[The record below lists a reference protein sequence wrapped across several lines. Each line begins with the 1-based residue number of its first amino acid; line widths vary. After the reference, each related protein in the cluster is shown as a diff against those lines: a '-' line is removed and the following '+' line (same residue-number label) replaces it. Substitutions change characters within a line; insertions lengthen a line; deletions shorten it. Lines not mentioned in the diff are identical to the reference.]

1 MGFFDNKKVTLFN
14 YWMDPDTEEEK
25 YYRTLLD
32 GVDLVETKGA
42 NVSKSGMDS
51 ADAVKLYI
59 DLTTLKKPYIEPKAW
74 AALAEEEKQK
84 YFTFVP
90 AEDFFVKGDC
100 TGATLPENGAFQWM
114 QDNYDDCYKV
124 TTIDKYEDILPHF
137 EVGGV

>member
-1 MGFFDNKKVTLFN
+1 MQIDIYLKFIGKFQVPQDEPTA
-14 YWMDPDTEEEK
+14 EE
-25 YYRTLLD
+25 
-32 GVDLVETKGA
+32 
-42 NVSKSGMDS
+42 M
-51 ADAVKLYI
+51 
-59 DLTTLKKPYIEPKAW
+59 
-74 AALAEEEKQK
+74 AEEEKQK